1 MMHDMEILLLVAL
14 LRQHKNKSSLLPPLL
29 EANRRHLAIINP
41 RPDAQAPARDPTRCI
56 QTSLQA
62 AYHSPQPEPSL
73 DVDCP
78 MNPTPNNLANL
89 LESLQHEAP
98 ASETDKPSPQEFTI
112 DQLAFAAHT
121 TVRNIRAYQDRGLL
135 HPPQRRGRVGIYS
148 EIHLARLRIISQLI
162 ERGYSLTTIGDLI
175 TAWESGRRLSDV
187 LGLEVAV
194 TTAWSKETPVGIT
207 LEQLMTD
214 FQGLITQQDI
224 QRIMTLGYVEI
235 DGLQIRILKPRIYNA
250 AKELVAAGIPMADLI
265 EHVSMIRSDIER
277 LAERFVDMAL
287 YHLID
292 KKYSTDGLPDGEG
305 VATLARFI
313 KRTPALADMIVDT
326 EIERLLDMTVNNAL
340 VERLE
345 KVLQAK
351 SASTQAEAKPV
362 SDKTGK

>member
-1 MMHDMEILLLVAL
+1 
-14 LRQHKNKSSLLPPLL
+14 
-29 EANRRHLAIINP
+29 
-41 RPDAQAPARDPTRCI
+41 
-56 QTSLQA
+56 
-62 AYHSPQPEPSL
+62 
-73 DVDCP
+73 
-78 MNPTPNNLANL
+78 MNPTHNKLSNI
-89 LESLQHEAP
+89 LESLQDSTGGDE
-98 ASETDKPSPQEFTI
+98 EKPSPQEFTI

-194 TTAWSKETPVGIT
+194 TTAWRKETPIAIT
-207 LEQLMTD
+207 PDQLLAD
-214 FQGLITQQDI
+214 FGNAITQTDMQQI
-224 QRIMTLGYVEI
+224 VQLGYVEI
-235 DGLQIRILKPRIYNA
+235 DGNRIHILKPRIYNA
-250 AKELVAAGIPMADLI
+250 SKELVAAGIPMADLI
-265 EHVSMIRSDIER
+265 EHVSQVRADIEK

-292 KKYSTDGLPDGEG
+292 KKYATSGLPDGEG

-326 EIERLLDMTVNNAL
+326 EIERLLDMTLNKAL

-345 KVLQAK
+345 KVLQAQT
-351 SASTQAEAKPV
+351 SPPSGAKR
-362 SDKTGK
+362 

>member
-1 MMHDMEILLLVAL
+1 
-14 LRQHKNKSSLLPPLL
+14 
-29 EANRRHLAIINP
+29 
-41 RPDAQAPARDPTRCI
+41 
-56 QTSLQA
+56 
-62 AYHSPQPEPSL
+62 
-73 DVDCP
+73 
-78 MNPTPNNLANL
+78 MNPTPNKLANI
-89 LESLQHEAP
+89 LEALQQEALQQDALQQKTT
-98 ASETDKPSPQEFTI
+98 ASESDKPTPQEFTI

-194 TTAWSKETPVGIT
+194 TTAWSKETPIAISMQ
-207 LEQLMTD
+207 QLLTD
-214 FQGLITQQDI
+214 FQGVITQDDI
-224 QRIMTLGYVEI
+224 QRIIDLGYVEV
-235 DGLQIRILKPRIYNA
+235 DGTQIRILKPRIYNA
-250 AKELVAAGIPMADLI
+250 SKELVAAGIPMADLI
-265 EHVSMIRSDIER
+265 EHVSIIRDDIER

-305 VATLARFI
+305 VATLAKFI
-313 KRTPALADMIVDT
+313 KRTPALAEMIVDT
-326 EIERLLDMTVNNAL
+326 EIERLLDMTINNAL

-345 KVLQAK
+345 RVLK
-351 SASTQAEAKPV
+351 TPDASK
-362 SDKTGK
+362 KTPEE

>member
-1 MMHDMEILLLVAL
+1 
-14 LRQHKNKSSLLPPLL
+14 
-29 EANRRHLAIINP
+29 
-41 RPDAQAPARDPTRCI
+41 
-56 QTSLQA
+56 
-62 AYHSPQPEPSL
+62 
-73 DVDCP
+73 
-78 MNPTPNNLANL
+78 MNPTPNKLANI
-89 LESLQHEAP
+89 LEALQQEALQHDTFQQKAT
-98 ASETDKPSPQEFTI
+98 AADSDKPSPQEFTI

-194 TTAWSKETPVGIT
+194 TTAWSKETPIAISMQ
-207 LEQLMTD
+207 QLLTD
-214 FQGLITQQDI
+214 FQGVITQDDI
-224 QRIMTLGYVEI
+224 QKIIDLGYVEV
-235 DGLQIRILKPRIYNA
+235 DGTQIRILKPRIYNA
-250 AKELVAAGIPMADLI
+250 SKELVAAGIPMADLI
-265 EHVSMIRSDIER
+265 EHVSIIRDDIER

-305 VATLARFI
+305 VATLAKFI
-313 KRTPALADMIVDT
+313 KRTPALAEMIVDT
-326 EIERLLDMTVNNAL
+326 EIERLLDMTINNAL

-345 KVLQAK
+345 RVLKTPA
-351 SASTQAEAKPV
+351 A
-362 SDKTGK
+362 DKKTPEE

>member
-1 MMHDMEILLLVAL
+1 
-14 LRQHKNKSSLLPPLL
+14 
-29 EANRRHLAIINP
+29 
-41 RPDAQAPARDPTRCI
+41 
-56 QTSLQA
+56 
-62 AYHSPQPEPSL
+62 
-73 DVDCP
+73 
-78 MNPTPNNLANL
+78 MNPTPNKLANI
-89 LESLQHEAP
+89 LEALQQEALQHEASP
-98 ASETDKPSPQEFTI
+98 QKTPVTESDKPSPQEFTI

-194 TTAWSKETPVGIT
+194 TTAWSKETPIAISMQ
-207 LEQLMTD
+207 QLLTD
-214 FQGLITQQDI
+214 FQGVITQDDI
-224 QRIMTLGYVEI
+224 QKIIDLGYVEV
-235 DGLQIRILKPRIYNA
+235 DGTQIRIIKPRIYNA
-250 AKELVAAGIPMADLI
+250 SKELVAAGIPMADLI
-265 EHVSMIRSDIER
+265 EHVSIIRDDIER

-305 VATLARFI
+305 VATLAKFI
-313 KRTPALADMIVDT
+313 KRTPALAEMIVDT
-326 EIERLLDMTVNNAL
+326 EIERLLDMTINNAL

-345 KVLQAK
+345 RVL
-351 SASTQAEAKPV
+351 
-362 SDKTGK
+362 KTPEGGRQPSKE